1 MKGSFQREERSIGK
15 MQRNKMTAN
24 TGGMVCYIIYY
35 YFMKVFLVI
44 FFSFAVRH
52 PATVLQNGRDNNS
65 LEEQIVAF
73 FKLP

>member
-44 FFSFAVRH
+44 FFL
-52 PATVLQNGRDNNS
+52 LQFDIQQLFSKMVGTIIR
-65 LEEQIVAF
+65 
-73 FKLP
+73 